1 MVLNSIGA
9 TCNSL
14 LGNIRESGLN
24 FSCQETPFSMYIT
37 VRKSFSKIRTS
48 SLSINPHDCPVGD
61 PQQHALQQQHEAPL
75 NNPSQLIEDLL
86 VQRKTLEKA
95 LNSTKQNLEKL
106 QNECDLREEV
116 IEDLEEEKLNH
127 SKTISDLELKV
138 KSLEIATK
146 NAESL
151 TSENI
156 VLKSKISDL
165 NRDLKLANK
174 EVKTFKKNL
183 KQREH
188 ELVKNTESFEA
199 KMKDLIEF
207 RADKLAEEKELKSRE
222 KFLKNKF
229 KCLEEEKAK
238 LSVNKKAFERDI
250 KQNIVD
256 TDSASS
262 QTEPNFDIPYHI
274 SAQLPPIFSSKLCNI
289 TPRIKYL
296 SRSLPNLDTIL
307 WVTPDTSYVDEFL
320 SQQHENMVKQ
330 VYISR
335 REQAQARKLERI
347 LETYDLAL
355 TSPKQ
360 VADILMD
367 DSYYEDWTD
376 ALQIDSL

>member
-1 MVLNSIGA
+1 
-9 TCNSL
+9 
-14 LGNIRESGLN
+14 
-24 FSCQETPFSMYIT
+24 MYIT

-61 PQQHALQQQHEAPL
+61 PQQQHEALL
-75 NNPSQLIEDLL
+75 NNPSQPMEDLL

-106 QNECDLREEV
+106 LNECDLREEV

-151 TSENI
+151 TSENK

-165 NRDLKLANK
+165 NHDLKLANK
-174 EVKTFKKNL
+174 EVKTFKKDL

-238 LSVNKKAFERDI
+238 LSLNKNAFERDI
-250 KQNIVD
+250 NQNKVD

-289 TPRIKYL
+289 NPRIKYL

-307 WVTPDTSYVDEFL
+307 WVSPDTSYVDEAEEFL

-330 VYISR
+330 LYISR

-367 DSYYEDWTD
+367 DSFYEDWTD
-376 ALQIDSL
+376 AMQFDSF